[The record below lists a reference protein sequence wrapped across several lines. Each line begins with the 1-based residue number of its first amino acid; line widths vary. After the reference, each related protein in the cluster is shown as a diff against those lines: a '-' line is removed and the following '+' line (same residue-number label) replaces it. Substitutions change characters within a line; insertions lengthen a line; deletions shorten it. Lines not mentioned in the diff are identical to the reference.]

1 MTAAPCCLIVAEIT
15 SDIRLYNPMPQKTS
29 IQIHRTEDA
38 AALHDGAATRPGQ
51 EFIKIAAGSTN
62 G

>member
-1 MTAAPCCLIVAEIT
+1 
-15 SDIRLYNPMPQKTS
+15 MPQKTS